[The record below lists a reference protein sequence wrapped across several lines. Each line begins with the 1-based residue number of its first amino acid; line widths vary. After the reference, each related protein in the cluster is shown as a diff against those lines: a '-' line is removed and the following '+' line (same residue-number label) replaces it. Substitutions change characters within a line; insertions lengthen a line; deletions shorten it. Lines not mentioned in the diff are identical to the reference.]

1 VADGEVKRMVAP
13 RQRFVVVEAMGKI
26 VGGRRPMTI
35 GEGFGGAELLA
46 DVNMKRDLEVNA
58 LKTSETRGGE
68 NSRMQMIEWTATPP
82 LPPSHF

>member
-1 VADGEVKRMVAP
+1 MVAP
-13 RQRFVVVEAMGKI
+13 GQRFVVVEGLGKI

-46 DVNMKRDLEVNA
+46 DINMKRDLEVNA

-68 NSRMQMIEWTATPP
+68 NSRMQMT
-82 LPPSHF
+82 

>member
-1 VADGEVKRMVAP
+1 
-13 RQRFVVVEAMGKI
+13 
-26 VGGRRPMTI
+26 MTM

-68 NSRMQMIEWTATPP
+68 NSRMQMT
-82 LPPSHF
+82 

>member
-1 VADGEVKRMVAP
+1 MSCNGAPSVANVEVKGMVAP
-13 RQRFVVVEAMGKI
+13 GQRFVAVGGMEKI

-58 LKTSETRGGE
+58 WKLRRRGEEKTRG
-68 NSRMQMIEWTATPP
+68 RR
-82 LPPSHF
+82 